1 MNQEVKFV
9 DVDGAQVMDLTPDY
23 ERPLALVDL
32 DVLKRLTKLLPT
44 ASIYGIT
51 RSMISSLRGVHSIEE
66 YVAMLS
72 EELAFHT
79 TVNLIN
85 EVNKSE
91 VNVVGKSEVSVVGKI
106 DLDNCY

>member
-9 DVDGAQVMDLTPDY
+9 EVKGEQVMDLTPDY

-44 ASIYGIT
+44 ANIYDIKHDMM
-51 RSMISSLRGVHSIEE
+51 SKLSDVQSIEE
-66 YVAMLS
+66 YVVILS

-91 VNVVGKSEVSVVGKI
+91 VNVVGKI
-106 DLDNCY
+106 DLDSCH

>member
-9 DVDGAQVMDLTPDY
+9 DVKGAQVMDLTPDY

-44 ASIYGIT
+44 ASIYDIAQG
-51 RSMISSLRGVHSIEE
+51 MISNLRDVQSIEE

-91 VNVVGKSEVSVVGKI
+91 VKVVGRI
-106 DLDNCY
+106 DLDNCH

>member
-9 DVDGAQVMDLTPDY
+9 EVKGEQVMDLTPDY

-44 ASIYGIT
+44 ANIYDVTQG
-51 RSMISSLRGVHSIEE
+51 MISKLRDAQSIKE
-66 YVAMLS
+66 YVAILS
-72 EELAFHT
+72 KELAFHT

-91 VNVVGKSEVSVVGKI
+91 VNVVGKI
-106 DLDNCY
+106 DLDSCH

>member
-9 DVDGAQVMDLTPDY
+9 EVKGEQVMDLTPDY

-44 ASIYGIT
+44 ANIYDVTQG
-51 RSMISSLRGVHSIEE
+51 MISKLRDAQSIKE
-66 YVAMLS
+66 YVAILS

-91 VNVVGKSEVSVVGKI
+91 VNVVGKI
-106 DLDNCY
+106 DLDSCH

>member
-9 DVDGAQVMDLTPDY
+9 EVKGEQVMDLTPDY

-32 DVLKRLTKLLPT
+32 DVLKRLTQ
-44 ASIYGIT
+44 G
-51 RSMISSLRGVHSIEE
+51 MISNLRDVQSIKE
-66 YVAMLS
+66 YVATLS

-91 VNVVGKSEVSVVGKI
+91 VNVVGKI
-106 DLDNCY
+106 DLDSCH

>member
-9 DVDGAQVMDLTPDY
+9 EVKGEQVMDLTPDY

-44 ASIYGIT
+44 ANIYDVTQG
-51 RSMISSLRGVHSIEE
+51 MISNLRDVQSIKE
-66 YVAMLS
+66 YVATLS

-91 VNVVGKSEVSVVGKI
+91 VNVVGKI
-106 DLDNCY
+106 DLDSCH